1 MTRKWIK
8 VNNLLA
14 NQYSVNKNVRFK
26 TLMLRSDLYDYSDA
40 YIVVGLISFKA
51 DIEKK
56 DHVLKNNAPFVSCIK
71 NSTNT
76 LIVNAEDLN
85 LVRI

>member
-1 MTRKWIK
+1 M
-8 VNNLLA
+8 
-14 NQYSVNKNVRFK
+14 
-26 TLMLRSDLYDYSDA
+26 YDYSDA
-40 YIVVGLISFKA
+40 YIAVALIRFKA

-56 DHVLKNNAPFVSCIK
+56 DHVLKNNALFVPCIK
-71 NSTNT
+71 KSTNT